1 MQPNFPR
8 SDHALL
14 ESATTEFEISMGAY
28 DRSCNQQNAEFI
40 RAGDYRHLLGFLGA
54 VRLCRAAR

>member
-40 RAGDYRHLLGFLGA
+40 RAGTIVISWGF
-54 VRLCRAAR
+54 